1 MEGQHEVF
9 RSVGEPCDVTMQW
22 RGQMSGVEG
31 DTGCVSD
38 VWGVCRVLGG
48 GRSGEGT
55 RVGVEGVGEDACV
68 QPLEDV

>member
-1 MEGQHEVF
+1 
-9 RSVGEPCDVTMQW
+9 
-22 RGQMSGVEG
+22 MSGVEG

-55 RVGVEGVGEDACV
+55 RVLPLSWRLVLEVMVLVVEVAAVVVEV
-68 QPLEDV
+68 DVVEEVVEEVMVD

>member
-1 MEGQHEVF
+1 
-9 RSVGEPCDVTMQW
+9 
-22 RGQMSGVEG
+22 MSGVEG